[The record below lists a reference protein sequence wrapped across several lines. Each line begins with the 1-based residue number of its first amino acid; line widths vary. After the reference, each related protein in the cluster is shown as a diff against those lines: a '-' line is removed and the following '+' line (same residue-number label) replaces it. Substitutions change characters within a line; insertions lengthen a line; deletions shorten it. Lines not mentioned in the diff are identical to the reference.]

1 MAQAALG
8 LTRTRLAHRSDAAVL
23 LREGIAGMVQ
33 SGQRLGNALYTQSL
47 AVALAQAG
55 DFSEALKTIEYA
67 LSANFNEPVF
77 RPEGLRLRAELHAQ
91 TGETRLAEDGLLE
104 AIALARANH
113 ARAAELRA
121 ALTLARLWRGTSRAQ
136 KGREELSAVYDSFAE
151 GFDTV
156 DLQEA
161 KAFLNGT

>member
-1 MAQAALG
+1 
-8 LTRTRLAHRSDAAVL
+8 
-23 LREGIAGMVQ
+23 MVQ

-104 AIALARANH
+104 AIALVGRTTRGRRTACCIDSRKAMAWYEPRAK
-113 ARAAELRA
+113 RP
-121 ALTLARLWRGTSRAQ
+121 RG
-136 KGREELSAVYDSFAE
+136 
-151 GFDTV
+151 
-156 DLQEA
+156 
-161 KAFLNGT
+161 AFRGL